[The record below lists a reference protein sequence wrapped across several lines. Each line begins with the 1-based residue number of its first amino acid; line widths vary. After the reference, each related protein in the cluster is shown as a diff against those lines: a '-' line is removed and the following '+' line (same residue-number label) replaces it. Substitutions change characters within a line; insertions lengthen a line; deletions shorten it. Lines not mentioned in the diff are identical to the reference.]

1 MPTFCQCVCPSA
13 SCSSVP
19 GSAQRA
25 QGAPSTPRSASDS
38 RGINPTAQP
47 MAPLGC
53 LGASPVS
60 CSWDPA
66 RLSSVLVSCL
76 SHPCHSPSPGPG
88 DFISRDPVRYSGI
101 SLFSSLC
108 HPSMVPV
115 WNTALGSRWTLVP
128 SCHMQLLWSCSFRMP
143 VCSCQPGS
151 SLSEPSR
158 DLPFF
163 LG

>member
-1 MPTFCQCVCPSA
+1 MPTFCPCVCPSA

-38 RGINPTAQP
+38 RGINTTAQP
-47 MAPLGC
+47 MARLGC
-53 LGASPVS
+53 LGASPGS

-66 RLSSVLVSCL
+66 RLPSVLVSCL

-101 SLFSSLC
+101 SLI
-108 HPSMVPV
+108 
-115 WNTALGSRWTLVP
+115 
-128 SCHMQLLWSCSFRMP
+128 
-143 VCSCQPGS
+143 
-151 SLSEPSR
+151 SLSPQHGPSLEHCLR
-158 DLPFF
+158 LPLDSGPLLSHATPLELHFQNAGLLMPARLLR
-163 LG
+163 LGTFP